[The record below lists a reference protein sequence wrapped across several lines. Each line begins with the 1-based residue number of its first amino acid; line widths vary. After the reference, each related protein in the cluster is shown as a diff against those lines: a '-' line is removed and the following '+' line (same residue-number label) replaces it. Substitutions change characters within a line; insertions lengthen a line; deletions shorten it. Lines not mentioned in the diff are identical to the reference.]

1 MTASPICPKCGSE
14 AKAVTTR
21 YGTRHACC
29 DLHSWDGKPLVD
41 QATHDARKAAHDAF
55 DRLWKKGPRRLMDRG
70 EAYAELRVEL
80 DLSPDECHMSLMPAE
95 TALLV
100 PPAVERIRARRG
112 DHHDH
117 DQP

>member
-1 MTASPICPKCGSE
+1 MTVPICPKCGKAAE
-14 AKAVTTR
+14 AQQTR
-21 YGTRHACC
+21 YGVRYACC

-41 QATHDARKAAHDAF
+41 QATHDARKAAHAAF
-55 DRLWKKGPRRLMDRG
+55 DRLWKGPGEVMDRG
-70 EAYAELRVEL
+70 AAYAELQVEL
-80 DLSPDECHMSLMPAE
+80 GLSADDCHMSLMPAE

-100 PPAVERIRARRG
+100 PPAVARIRARRG